1 MGVPGRVADSLFSY
15 DMSIK
20 AAFFDID
27 GTLVG
32 FKDDKI
38 RPSVIDVLRRARE
51 GGLQLFIA
59 SGRPKALMGN
69 LRDFPFDGYV
79 MMNGALVKI
88 GDKVIYSHPIPRDSA
103 ASLVDTATRSG
114 IAAIAFLEEGLGLNF
129 ENEVTAMI
137 NDLLHVGP
145 FPTVDLPALVRN
157 NDVYEFT
164 VYATE
169 EEVARL
175 EPKVPGVIF
184 PRWHPRFCDAVP
196 EGVSKADAIER
207 TCRHLGLGNDEVIV
221 FGDGGNDIPMLEWA
235 HNAVVMGNATPE
247 VKAYASFVTK
257 DVDDGGVEFAMK
269 AYGLI

>member
-1 MGVPGRVADSLFSY
+1 MA
-15 DMSIK
+15 IK

-38 RPSVIDVLRRARE
+38 RLSVIDVLERARRN
-51 GGLQLFIA
+51 GVGLYIS
-59 SGRPKALMGN
+59 SGRPKALMNN
-69 LRDFPFDGYV
+69 LRDFPFDGYI

-88 GDKVIYSHPIPRDSA
+88 GEEVIYSNPIPRESA
-103 ASLVDTATRSG
+103 LALVDIAARRD
-114 IAAIAFLEEGLGLNF
+114 IAAIAFLENGLGLSF

-145 FPTVDLPALVRN
+145 FPTVDLPALVRD

-164 VYATE
+164 VYGTE
-169 EEVARL
+169 EQIASL
-175 EPKVPGVIF
+175 QDYVPGVIF

-196 EGVSKADAIER
+196 ENVSKAAAIQR
-207 TCRHLGLGNDEVIV
+207 TCEYLGLDNDEVVV
-221 FGDGGNDIPMLEWA
+221 FGDGGNDIPMLSWA
-235 HNAVVMGNATPE
+235 HNAVVMGNATDE

-257 DVDDGGVEFAMK
+257 DVDDDGIEYAMK
-269 AYGLI
+269 MLGLI